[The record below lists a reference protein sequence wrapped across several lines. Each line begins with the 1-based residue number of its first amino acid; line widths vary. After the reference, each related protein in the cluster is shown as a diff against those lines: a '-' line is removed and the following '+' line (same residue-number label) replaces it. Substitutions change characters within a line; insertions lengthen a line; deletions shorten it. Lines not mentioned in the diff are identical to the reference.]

1 MILAVLCVFFNH
13 IHCHQTCWNSNLSS
27 VRHLAPFG
35 ISQCHLKHLLLTH
48 QTVWKWKEQ
57 QLNINWLQF
66 PKATIEEEEAKC
78 EEKET
83 EKPKAEAA
91 HNPLL
96 ILHLVTTSARQVSG
110 WHCGNCLSASL
121 AVWHLTHLLPRQT
134 VEHMC
139 DSSLA
144 QENKGLRVVELG
156 AEVGETS
163 VLALVRKQPPQNFY
177 FDVKSVRSAPHF
189 WLACHYCLGKV
200 EKWES
205 NWFLADSLPHLLT
218 MAGSLLGPGQHT
230 RFRLTACWSGR
241 GMGKKRMEAINKIT
255 TLCKINCVLCKR
267 LANGRICINVHC
279 WSP

>member
-96 ILHLVTTSARQVSG
+96 ILHLVTSIR
-110 WHCGNCLSASL
+110 
-121 AVWHLTHLLPRQT
+121 
-134 VEHMC
+134 
-139 DSSLA
+139 
-144 QENKGLRVVELG
+144 
-156 AEVGETS
+156 
-163 VLALVRKQPPQNFY
+163 LALRQLSLCLLGCVTFDTFTPSPNSRTHVWLFSGPRKQR
-177 FDVKSVRSAPHF
+177 VKGCWAGGWGWGNVCFGTRS
-189 WLACHYCLGKV
+189 
-200 EKWES
+200 
-205 NWFLADSLPHLLT
+205 
-218 MAGSLLGPGQHT
+218 
-230 RFRLTACWSGR
+230 
-241 GMGKKRMEAINKIT
+241 
-255 TLCKINCVLCKR
+255 
-267 LANGRICINVHC
+267 
-279 WSP
+279 